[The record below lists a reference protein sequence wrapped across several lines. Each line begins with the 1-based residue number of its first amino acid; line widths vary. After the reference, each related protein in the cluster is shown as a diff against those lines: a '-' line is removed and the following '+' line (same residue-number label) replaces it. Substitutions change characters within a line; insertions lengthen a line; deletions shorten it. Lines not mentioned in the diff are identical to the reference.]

1 MTEQATLIEYADH
14 WVLPYRDMLV
24 IQFRVTRQL
33 TFDLDGDAQIQ
44 IEQPFQLTL
53 NASGRG
59 GKAAT
64 PIELVPERH
73 EIVPAFSL
81 LLARITSAIAYKNGT
96 LQVDFD
102 NGTRLRV
109 QRHPLYEAW
118 NATGPGN
125 LHIVAPPGN
134 DLAVWT

>member
-1 MTEQATLIEYADH
+1 MTEPAALIEYADH
-14 WVLPYRDMLV
+14 WVLPYRDMMV
-24 IQFRVTRQL
+24 IQFRVTRSL

-44 IEQPFQLTL
+44 IETPFRLTL
-53 NASGRG
+53 NASGPSRT
-59 GKAAT
+59 AAV
-64 PIELVPERH
+64 PIELNPERH

-81 LLARITSAIAYKNGT
+81 LLARVTSAIAYKKGA

-102 NGTRLRV
+102 NGARLNV
-109 QRHPLYEAW
+109 PPHPIYEAW